1 MLLAAKR
8 DSETPAPPDRAAR
21 RGRAVV
27 GALALLIGAGAV
39 PVPLATLP
47 AHATAAEAASAEA
60 VSAGAGRGRD
70 PALSRAAAE
79 SLADSLLRQVSA
91 LRGLEPLRSV
101 PVEVEDRSHIRRRI
115 EAIARSEDL
124 ETQAKQDELLL
135 KFLGLVPGNLD
146 LFDTYKDV
154 LEEQLAGL
162 YDMDQRVL
170 VLADWVPANLQAP
183 VAAHELTHALQDQ
196 HFGLRVRRRLGF
208 DTPDAEAAWAALT
221 EGDATAVMLQCAL
234 QGSGKN
240 FTAVLDSE
248 LASPGAA
255 ALVPSGPDTKRFQAA
270 PRVVREALTFPYLQ
284 GARFA
289 AALYAHGGWER
300 LDAAYVHPP
309 ASTEQILHPER
320 YGGSGGDRPVRVEL
334 PDLRGILGPGY
345 EPQLTESLGELD
357 LQLYL
362 GEYIDPQIAA
372 VASEGWG
379 GCSAALYRGS
389 GKDGQAFVLSS
400 VWDSEDDALE
410 FFGGLLGALEKRY
423 PDQTGIADQTTT
435 DQVTWN
441 VDKAN
446 RLQNVVRMRERT
458 VVCLERVPSGSVV
471 RLLQKLDAQTRI
483 DDPTPEMRATSKEQL
498 AWNRPATQP
507 GDSSLVLHV
516 DLPEGWSRVPA
527 DRPDVLLEAR
537 RAGARL
543 KVAVDRDATDR
554 LGTNGYTHVLAA
566 RIQQHGTNVFV
577 QTDVVFPRPDGLRLY
592 EHVFT
597 QLEEGRQVVYHLGVA
612 DLSHGFGYVQIT
624 EPRDGRTPGVADDFK
639 HILET
644 LRVVPATEELRA
656 SAGRDSS
663 AAAGGP

>member
-8 DSETPAPPDRAAR
+8 DSATPAPPDRAVRRDRAAAR
-21 RGRAVV
+21 IVV
-27 GALALLIGAGAV
+27 GALALLAGAV
-39 PVPLATLP
+39 PVLLPTLP
-47 AHATAAEAASAEA
+47 AHAAAVEAAA
-60 VSAGAGRGRD
+60 AGARRGRD
-70 PALSRAAAE
+70 PALSPAAAVA
-79 SLADSLLRQVSA
+79 LADSLLRQVSA

-115 EAIARSEDL
+115 EAIASAEEL
-124 ETQAKQDELLL
+124 EAQAKQDERLLQ
-135 KFLGLVPGNLD
+135 FLGLVPGNLD

-270 PRVVREALTFPYLQ
+270 PRVVREALSFPYLH
-284 GARFA
+284 GVRFA
-289 AALYAHGGWER
+289 AALFAHGGWEQ

-309 ASTEQILHPER
+309 VSTEQILHPER
-320 YGGSGGDRPVRVEL
+320 YGGAGGDRPVRVEL
-334 PDLRGILGPGY
+334 PDVRGILGPGY

-379 GCSAALYRGS
+379 GCSVALYRGS
-389 GKDGQAFVLSS
+389 GKDGNAFVLSS

-423 PDQTGIADQTTT
+423 PDQTGIAEQTTT

-441 VDKAN
+441 VDKTS

-458 VVCLERVPSGSVV
+458 VVCLERVPSASVV

-498 AWNRPATQP
+498 AWNHPATQP

-612 DLSHGFGYVQIT
+612 DLGRGFGTVQIT
-624 EPRDGRTPGVADDFK
+624 EPKDGRTPAVADDFK